1 MDMNMSDDQTPDDSL
16 PEKDS
21 KKPVRS
27 IPEKFA
33 IFMDDLAT
41 KDNEDLSLL
50 LGLDDADNDEPTDE
64 PSDEP
69 TDEPDVRI
77 PPGTPRRRR

>member
-1 MDMNMSDDQTPDDSL
+1 MDMKMPDDETPDDSN
-16 PEKDS
+16 PKKDA

-50 LGLDDADNDEPTDE
+50 LGLDDPEDDEPTK
-64 PSDEP
+64 S
-69 TDEPDVRI
+69 
-77 PPGTPRRRR
+77 